1 MSLFRRR
8 VRGLLGLGAFSGIA
22 WGVIG
27 ALIATVA
34 LIVDPMTVDA
44 GEGPFWAALIIG
56 RAGFVAGVAAG
67 LALMIAERRHSIR
80 DLRLPRVA
88 MWGALGGLALPWIGA
103 APSAMIAILAVMG
116 AGTAVGAVSLARRGE
131 SDSV

>member
-1 MSLFRRR
+1 
-8 VRGLLGLGAFSGIA
+8 V

-34 LIVDPMTVDA
+34 LIVHPATVDA

-67 LALMIAERRHSIR
+67 LALMIAERRHAIR

-88 MWGALGGLALPWIGA
+88 MWGALGGLALPWLGA
-103 APSAMIAILAVMG
+103 APSAMVAILAVMG